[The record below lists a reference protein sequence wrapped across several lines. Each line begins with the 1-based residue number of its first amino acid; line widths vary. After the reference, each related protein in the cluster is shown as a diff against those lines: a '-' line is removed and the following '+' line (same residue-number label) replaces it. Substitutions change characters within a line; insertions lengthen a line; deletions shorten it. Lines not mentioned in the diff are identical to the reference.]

1 MKVPSRRL
9 AFTLI
14 ELLVVIAIIAI
25 LIGLLLPAV
34 QKVRAAAQ
42 RMTCQNNLK
51 QLAIAVH
58 TYHDANGF
66 IPVNGPGC
74 TFSSDSTNWSWLTRI
89 LPYIE
94 QGNLYVTCGI
104 TKNAPF
110 NANQTVIVTKVE
122 TFLCPSNMTGNGTP
136 QTGDPDL
143 GGLALGQTNYKGV
156 CGSNWMWA
164 GFLPRTVCST
174 CSPPNDTGNGLDQ
187 GNGIFY
193 RFDGVDPSVL
203 KAAGYS
209 VGHGPIKMISIEDG
223 TSNTLMI
230 GEDVPSMNLWCSWPY
245 GNHTVGTCA
254 LPPNYLQSDGTPFP
268 SNQWWNVYSFRSKH
282 SGGVNFAMADGSV
295 RFISDTIAL
304 DLYHRLATYN
314 GGEPVSLP

>member
-34 QKVRAAAQ
+34 QKVREAAARTQ
-42 RMTCQNNLK
+42 CKNNLH
-51 QLAIAVH
+51 QLGIAVH
-58 TYHDANGF
+58 NYHDANGF

-74 TFSSDSTNWSWLTRI
+74 TFSSNSTNWSWLARI

-94 QGNLYVTCGI
+94 EGNLYETCGI
-104 TKNAPF
+104 TNNAPF
-110 NANQTVIVTKVE
+110 NANPTVVTTKVE
-122 TFLCPSNMTGNGTP
+122 KFLCPSNMTGNGTP

-164 GFLPRTVCST
+164 GFLPVTVCLG
-174 CSPPNDTGNGLDQ
+174 CSPPNNTGNGLDQ

-193 RFDGVDPSVL
+193 RFDGVDPPIL
-203 KAAGYS
+203 RAAGYS
-209 VGHGPIKMISIEDG
+209 VGHGRINFNYITDG
-223 TSNTLMI
+223 LSNTLMI

-282 SGGVNFAMADGSV
+282 SGGVNFAFADGSV
-295 RFISDTIAL
+295 HFITNNINMDV
-304 DLYHRLATYN
+304 YRGLATYN
-314 GGEPVSLP
+314 GGEVVSLP